1 MTQNHYSTY
10 PTLQFTMP
18 FRPVLAD
25 RTAFR
30 LAQVTR
36 GPHPICDGSHAEAS
50 TDGWFPADD
59 GTQYCAVCSRLAAA
73 G

>member
-1 MTQNHYSTY
+1 MTQNPPPYH
-10 PTLQFTMP
+10 TLRFTMP
-18 FRPVLAD
+18 LRPVLAD

-36 GPHPICDGSHAEAS
+36 GAHPVCDGCHAHTSH
-50 TDGWFPADD
+50 DGWFPADD
-59 GTQYCAVCSRLAAA
+59 GTQYCAACSRMAAA

>member
-1 MTQNHYSTY
+1 MNPSSHSSF

-18 FRPVLAD
+18 YRPVLAD
-25 RTAFR
+25 RTALR
-30 LAQVTR
+30 LAQITR
-36 GPHPICDGSHAEAS
+36 GPHPICDGCHAEAS

-59 GTQYCAVCSRLAAA
+59 GTQYYAVCSRLAAA